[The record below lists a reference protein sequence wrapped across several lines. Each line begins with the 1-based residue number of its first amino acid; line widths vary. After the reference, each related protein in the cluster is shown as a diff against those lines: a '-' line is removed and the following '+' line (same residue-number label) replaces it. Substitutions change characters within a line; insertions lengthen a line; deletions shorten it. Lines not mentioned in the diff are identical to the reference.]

1 MQRWHV
7 ILLLLLCFALP
18 AQAQQQ
24 DKPVRIAILLDD
36 LGYNRSNGERAL
48 QLPGA
53 VSVAIIPFT
62 PHARALAQ
70 TASRQGRD
78 VLIHMPMESTDPLRR
93 LDQGG
98 ISLAQDETEVRQ
110 RVNAALRAVPNAIGM
125 NNHMGSQITIDPV
138 IMGWVM
144 DEVKNTPLFYIDSVT
159 NAATVA
165 EQTAHRYHIPSIRR
179 DVFLDNRTDPD
190 AIDRQFQRL
199 LGIARK
205 KGYAVAIGHPHG
217 ATLRYLEQTLPTLQ
231 QQGIELVAISD
242 LTARFGQPVDQPIR
256 LQDLMR
262 LIIAMPAPAASHLN
276 FTN

>member
-1 MQRWHV
+1 MHRIWSA
-7 ILLLLLCFALP
+7 LLLLLCLAAP
-18 AQAQQQ
+18 VQAQ
-24 DKPVRIAILLDD
+24 DHPVRIAILLDD
-36 LGYNRSNGERAL
+36 LGYNRTTGERAL

-70 TASRQGRD
+70 SASEQGRD

-98 ISLAQDETEVRQ
+98 ISLAQDEKEIRQ

-144 DEVKNTPLFYIDSVT
+144 DEVKDTPLFYIDSMT
-159 NAATVA
+159 NPASVA
-165 EQTAHRYHIPSIRR
+165 RQTAHRYKIPSIRR
-179 DVFLDNRTDPD
+179 DVFLDNRTDPA

-199 LGIARK
+199 LAIARQ
-205 KGYAVAIGHPHG
+205 KGYAVAIGHPHK
-217 ATLRYLEQTLPTLQ
+217 ATLRYLEQALPRLDE
-231 QQGIELVAISD
+231 QGVELVAIST
-242 LTARFGQPVDQPIR
+242 LTARHGQPVDQPIR

-262 LIIAMPAPAASHLN
+262 WIIAMPAPDASHLS
-276 FTN
+276 FTH

>member
-1 MQRWHV
+1 MQRWCF
-7 ILLLLLCFALP
+7 LLLLQLCFTFSI
-18 AQAQQQ
+18 QAQPQ
-24 DKPVRIAILLDD
+24 DTPVRIAILLDD
-36 LGYNRSNGERAL
+36 LGYNRATGERAL
-48 QLPGA
+48 QLPSA

-78 VLIHMPMESTDPLRR
+78 VLIHMPMESTDPLHR

-98 ISLAQDETEVRQ
+98 IRRTQNETEVRQ
-110 RVNAALRAVPNAIGM
+110 RIKAALRAVPNAIGM

-159 NAATVA
+159 NPATVA
-165 EQTAHRYHIPSIRR
+165 EQTAHRYRIPAIRR
-179 DVFLDNRTDPD
+179 DVFLDNRPDPD
-190 AIDRQFQRL
+190 TIDRQFQRL
-199 LGIARK
+199 LRIARQ
-205 KGYAVAIGHPHG
+205 KGYAVAIGHPHD
-217 ATLRYLEQTLPTLQ
+217 ATLRYLEETLPTLL

-242 LTARFGQPVDQPIR
+242 LTARYGQPVDQPIR

-262 LIIAMPAPAASHLN
+262 WIIAMPAPAASHLN
-276 FTN
+276 FTH